1 LIEGVADQDW
11 GIASAMA
18 MVVATAK
25 GCDGSLV
32 YKIMSSLIHFFSYR
46 FHTVSGVDRRD
57 PQDPRILYLGSVRI
71 NIPKIK
77 YSVNIYLSFVHTFL

>member
-1 LIEGVADQDW
+1 MYAIPIIPFLDRRGSRPSW

-32 YKIMSSLIHFFSYR
+32 YKIMSSLIHYFSYR
-46 FHTVSGVDRRD
+46 FHSFRQLIGE
-57 PQDPRILYLGSVRI
+57 IH
-71 NIPKIK
+71 KIQG
-77 YSVNIYLSFVHTFL
+77 YFI

>member
-46 FHTVSGVDRRD
+46 FHTVSG
-57 PQDPRILYLGSVRI
+57 S
-71 NIPKIK
+71 
-77 YSVNIYLSFVHTFL
+77 